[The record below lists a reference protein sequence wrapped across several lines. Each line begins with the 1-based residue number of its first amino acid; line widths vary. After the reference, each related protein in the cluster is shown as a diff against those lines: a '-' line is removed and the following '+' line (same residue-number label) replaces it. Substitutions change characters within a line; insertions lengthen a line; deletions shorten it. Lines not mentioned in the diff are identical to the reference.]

1 MFCRRIRIN
10 RPVTQDYAKA
20 NGEAGILPATEIT
33 GDTMQ
38 NQPIAPEA
46 PRFPLLEDIVVLADA
61 AMRARE
67 PRRIVASLVEGL
79 HGVLAVAGAL
89 PPPLLQSD
97 PSGPVRRELY
107 RSLEHGYQVI
117 AITWAPGQGSS
128 VHDHG
133 QTWGVEAVLRGR
145 LDVLDYKVRG
155 RHRAL
160 SELHPL
166 DQHALVDGK
175 VIALLPPHDLH
186 SCRNSSTRET
196 AVSLH
201 IYGQPLDNVKRYL
214 HVEGN
219 LYRPERVKLASV

>member
-1 MFCRRIRIN
+1 MHN
-10 RPVTQDYAKA
+10 PQA
-20 NGEAGILPATEIT
+20 
-33 GDTMQ
+33 
-38 NQPIAPEA
+38 APQA
-46 PRFPLLEDIVVLADA
+46 QRFPLLEDVIVLADA

-67 PRRIVASLVEGL
+67 PRRIVANLVDGL
-79 HGVLAVAGAL
+79 HAVLAMVGPL
-89 PPPLLQSD
+89 PPELLRSG
-97 PSGPVRRELY
+97 SGGPVRRELY
-107 RSLEHGYQVI
+107 RSPDHHYQII

-160 SELHPL
+160 SELHPV
-166 DQHALVDGK
+166 DQHPLVDGK

-186 SCRNSSTRET
+186 SCRNSSPRET

-201 IYGQPLDNVKRYL
+201 IYGQPLDNVKRYV

-219 LYRPERVKLASV
+219 LYRPERTRLTTV